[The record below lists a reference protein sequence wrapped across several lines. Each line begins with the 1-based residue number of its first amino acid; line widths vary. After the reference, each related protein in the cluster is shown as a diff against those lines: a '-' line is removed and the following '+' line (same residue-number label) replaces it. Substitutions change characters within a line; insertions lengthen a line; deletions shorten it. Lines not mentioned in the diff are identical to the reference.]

1 MFCSPKPRLVTA
13 IKNNQLTTWSDLIA
27 RAVKKYPPN
36 HAPATDKGHTK
47 RHKKGIQSTKQKTKD
62 DLESIEV
69 NRCIN
74 PPLEQEKTNQLFVS
88 LAYEDTQDDII
99 YTDLTGNFP
108 VRSIDGYTT
117 FFLLYDWTTNAVLET
132 PIEDTTDESTVAE
145 FKENIEYLAE
155 KGFSSQYST

>member
-1 MFCSPKPRLVTA
+1 MKEV
-13 IKNNQLTTWSDLIA
+13 
-27 RAVKKYPPN
+27 
-36 HAPATDKGHTK
+36 
-47 RHKKGIQSTKQKTKD
+47 
-62 DLESIEV
+62 LESIEV
-69 NRCIN
+69 KRCIN
-74 PPLEQEKTNQLFVS
+74 PPLKQEKMNQLFAS
-88 LAYEDTQDDII
+88 LVYVDKTDGII
-99 YTDLTGNFP
+99 HTDLTGNFP